1 MSLKEKIEEFIN
13 GNFNSYDNE
22 SFEINLTFL
31 NNLPIIYDD
40 TGFLYVILDKKIDLK
55 NKKEKDLKVKIINSH
70 FDILIF
76 KNLKNGISNIKFNF
90 ICIIKELKIIE
101 EKEKNIFANYLN
113 IYKFDSIT
121 NNFKKFIF
129 SYIKEKVDDNRYKN
143 IFPHWILTPEMI
155 KKKIIPKCNFTLEN
169 ILLGNDS
176 INQTIKIININNE
189 KIHLFNLM
197 DYINNINGVISPIEI
212 DPLKVN
218 NEIFNDENKFKEI
231 FFNTFE
237 IPINNKEDDN
247 KNINDL
253 KEKLLYEMPDDI
265 KKLIQRYEKVK
276 FTKKMFDDYF
286 NKKKS
291 KSKNDD
297 TEEKEIEIKIEQT
310 NDKNEINTD
319 SKNNKTNSSG
329 KKLVFSTIMTK

>member
-1 MSLKEKIEEFIN
+1 
-13 GNFNSYDNE
+13 
-22 SFEINLTFL
+22 
-31 NNLPIIYDD
+31 
-40 TGFLYVILDKKIDLK
+40 
-55 NKKEKDLKVKIINSH
+55 
-70 FDILIF
+70 
-76 KNLKNGISNIKFNF
+76 
-90 ICIIKELKIIE
+90 
-101 EKEKNIFANYLN
+101 
-113 IYKFDSIT
+113 
-121 NNFKKFIF
+121 
-129 SYIKEKVDDNRYKN
+129 
-143 IFPHWILTPEMI
+143 
-155 KKKIIPKCNFTLEN
+155 
-169 ILLGNDS
+169 
-176 INQTIKIININNE
+176 
-189 KIHLFNLM
+189 M
-197 DYINNINGVISPIEI
+197 DYDNNINENNSPIEI

-237 IPINNKEDDN
+237 MPINNKEDDN

-291 KSKNDD
+291 KTEKNN

>member
-1 MSLKEKIEEFIN
+1 
-13 GNFNSYDNE
+13 
-22 SFEINLTFL
+22 
-31 NNLPIIYDD
+31 
-40 TGFLYVILDKKIDLK
+40 
-55 NKKEKDLKVKIINSH
+55 
-70 FDILIF
+70 
-76 KNLKNGISNIKFNF
+76 
-90 ICIIKELKIIE
+90 
-101 EKEKNIFANYLN
+101 
-113 IYKFDSIT
+113 
-121 NNFKKFIF
+121 
-129 SYIKEKVDDNRYKN
+129 
-143 IFPHWILTPEMI
+143 
-155 KKKIIPKCNFTLEN
+155 
-169 ILLGNDS
+169 
-176 INQTIKIININNE
+176 
-189 KIHLFNLM
+189 M
-197 DYINNINGVISPIEI
+197 DYDNNINENNSPIEI

-291 KSKNDD
+291 KTENNN

>member
-1 MSLKEKIEEFIN
+1 M
-13 GNFNSYDNE
+13 
-22 SFEINLTFL
+22 
-31 NNLPIIYDD
+31 DD
-40 TGFLYVILDKKIDLK
+40 D
-55 NKKEKDLKVKIINSH
+55 
-70 FDILIF
+70 
-76 KNLKNGISNIKFNF
+76 
-90 ICIIKELKIIE
+90 
-101 EKEKNIFANYLN
+101 
-113 IYKFDSIT
+113 
-121 NNFKKFIF
+121 
-129 SYIKEKVDDNRYKN
+129 
-143 IFPHWILTPEMI
+143 
-155 KKKIIPKCNFTLEN
+155 
-169 ILLGNDS
+169 
-176 INQTIKIININNE
+176 
-189 KIHLFNLM
+189 
-197 DYINNINGVISPIEI
+197 NNINDNNSPIEI
-212 DPLKVN
+212 DPLKAN

-291 KSKNDD
+291 ETKNNN

>member
-1 MSLKEKIEEFIN
+1 MNYFFYIMDYENHLN
-13 GNFNSYDNE
+13 GN
-22 SFEINLTFL
+22 
-31 NNLPIIYDD
+31 
-40 TGFLYVILDKKIDLK
+40 
-55 NKKEKDLKVKIINSH
+55 
-70 FDILIF
+70 
-76 KNLKNGISNIKFNF
+76 
-90 ICIIKELKIIE
+90 
-101 EKEKNIFANYLN
+101 
-113 IYKFDSIT
+113 
-121 NNFKKFIF
+121 
-129 SYIKEKVDDNRYKN
+129 
-143 IFPHWILTPEMI
+143 
-155 KKKIIPKCNFTLEN
+155 NFT
-169 ILLGNDS
+169 ID
-176 INQTIKIININNE
+176 
-189 KIHLFNLM
+189 
-197 DYINNINGVISPIEI
+197 I
-212 DPLKVN
+212 DPLKIN

-237 IPINNKEDDN
+237 MPINNKEDDN

-291 KSKNDD
+291 KTEKNN

>member
-1 MSLKEKIEEFIN
+1 
-13 GNFNSYDNE
+13 
-22 SFEINLTFL
+22 
-31 NNLPIIYDD
+31 
-40 TGFLYVILDKKIDLK
+40 
-55 NKKEKDLKVKIINSH
+55 
-70 FDILIF
+70 
-76 KNLKNGISNIKFNF
+76 
-90 ICIIKELKIIE
+90 
-101 EKEKNIFANYLN
+101 
-113 IYKFDSIT
+113 
-121 NNFKKFIF
+121 
-129 SYIKEKVDDNRYKN
+129 
-143 IFPHWILTPEMI
+143 
-155 KKKIIPKCNFTLEN
+155 
-169 ILLGNDS
+169 
-176 INQTIKIININNE
+176 
-189 KIHLFNLM
+189 M
-197 DYINNINGVISPIEI
+197 DYDNNINENNSPIEI

-291 KSKNDD
+291 KSKNND

-319 SKNNKTNSSG
+319 SKNNKINSSK
-329 KKLVFSTIMTK
+329 KKLVFSTIIN

>member
-1 MSLKEKIEEFIN
+1 
-13 GNFNSYDNE
+13 
-22 SFEINLTFL
+22 
-31 NNLPIIYDD
+31 
-40 TGFLYVILDKKIDLK
+40 
-55 NKKEKDLKVKIINSH
+55 
-70 FDILIF
+70 
-76 KNLKNGISNIKFNF
+76 
-90 ICIIKELKIIE
+90 
-101 EKEKNIFANYLN
+101 
-113 IYKFDSIT
+113 
-121 NNFKKFIF
+121 
-129 SYIKEKVDDNRYKN
+129 
-143 IFPHWILTPEMI
+143 
-155 KKKIIPKCNFTLEN
+155 
-169 ILLGNDS
+169 
-176 INQTIKIININNE
+176 
-189 KIHLFNLM
+189 M
-197 DYINNINGVISPIEI
+197 DYDNNINENNSPIEI

-291 KSKNDD
+291 KTEKNN